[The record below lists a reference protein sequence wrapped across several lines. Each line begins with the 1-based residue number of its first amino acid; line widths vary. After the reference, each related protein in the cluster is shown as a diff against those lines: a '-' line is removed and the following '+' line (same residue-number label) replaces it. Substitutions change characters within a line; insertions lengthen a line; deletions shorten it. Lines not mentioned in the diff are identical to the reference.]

1 MMSATCTTVSVQR
14 AFEGSPMN
22 SSPPSSPAPRPSR
35 LRAWVMIIVGL
46 VVAVVALAAFA
57 SMAGKL
63 SGVQDNDIASWLPGD
78 AESTEVIERTSELAS
93 DDESPAIVAF
103 VRDSGITAA
112 DVVAARDALLELLD
126 FDKNV
131 VSAISPAALALD
143 PAAQQTL
150 ATASADGISDDLVA
164 KLTSEDGTALQLI
177 VTYKIDDTAG
187 FEELPDAID
196 EMRDIVESHSSGGLQ
211 GYVGG
216 PLAFG
221 ADQATAFAGI
231 DGILLLAALGVV
243 IVMLLLTYR
252 SPFLWLIPLFCG
264 ILSVGAAE
272 GVVYLLAKYADLTVN
287 GQSAGI
293 LAVLMLGA
301 GIDYALLLVARYR
314 EELRNFEHRIDAMSH
329 ALRRAAPAIV
339 ASGLTVVIGLL
350 CLSFAQM
357 NSTAGLGPVTA
368 AGIVVALLVMLIV
381 LPLLLVIFGRWVFWP
396 FVPRF
401 GDVKAEGSG
410 LWGRVGTQVAKR
422 PRTVWV
428 TTTVLLGL
436 ACVGMTQLN
445 SGVLAN
451 ADTFTKEQPSIVAD
465 EVIAQHFPAGEGSP
479 LQVVANASEAVAVS
493 KALDTIEGLEPGSS
507 TPTDN
512 PAEGTAGVAK
522 DGIVYFERTL
532 TTASDTEDA
541 YDTVER
547 ARDVVHAIDGAD
559 AQVGGISAISLDIRE
574 ASSADNQL
582 IIPLILLVVLL
593 VLGVLL
599 RSIMAPLILLGTVV
613 LSFGAALGISAV
625 VFQQV
630 FDFAGTDTS
639 FPLFAFVF
647 LVALGIDYNI
657 FLMTRVRE
665 ESIKVGTRRGALIGL
680 AATGGVITSA
690 GLVLAGTFSALA
702 TLPIVFLAQL
712 GFVVALGVLLDTIIV
727 RSVLVTALTLDVGRW
742 MWWPSHLWRTDG
754 SHHVADPDH
763 PADPVDELHAEA
775 APEHKA

>member
-1 MMSATCTTVSVQR
+1 MSHSTHDTAPATR
-14 AFEGSPMN
+14 
-22 SSPPSSPAPRPSR
+22 SR
-35 LRAWVMIIVGL
+35 RGVWISIVAGL
-46 VVAVVALAAFA
+46 VVAVAVLGSFA
-57 SMAGKL
+57 SLASNLG
-63 SGVQDNDIASWLPGD
+63 GVQDNDIASWLPGD
-78 AESTEVIERTSELAS
+78 AESTQVIERTAAFAS

-103 VRDSGITAA
+103 VRDSGITAD
-112 DVVAARDALLELLD
+112 DVVAVREAQAELQD
-126 FDKNV
+126 FDENV
-131 VSAISPAALALD
+131 VGDVISPAFANLT
-143 PAAQQTL
+143 PADVQTL
-150 ATASADGISDDLVA
+150 ATAPASGISDDLVQR
-164 KLTSEDGTALQLI
+164 LTSEDGKALQLI
-177 VTYKIDDTAG
+177 VTYRIDDTAG

-196 EMRDIVESHSSGGLQ
+196 EMRSIVESHATGGLE

-243 IVMLLLTYR
+243 VVMLLLTYR

-264 ILSVGAAE
+264 VLSVGAAE

-293 LAVLMLGA
+293 LAVLVLGA

-329 ALRRAAPAIV
+329 AIRRAAPAIV

-396 FVPRF
+396 FIPRF

-410 LWGRVGTQVAKR
+410 LWGRVGTQVARR

-428 TTTVLLGL
+428 TTTALLGL
-436 ACVGMTQLN
+436 ACVGMLQLN

-465 EVIAQHFPAGEGSP
+465 EVIAEHFPAGEGSP
-479 LQVVANASEAVAVS
+479 LQVVAKADDAAAVAE
-493 KALDTIEGLEPGSS
+493 ALDGVDGIQPASS
-507 TPTDN
+507 TTDN
-512 PAEGTAGVAK
+512 PAETATGFSQDGV
-522 DGIVYFERTL
+522 VYFERTL
-532 TTASDTEDA
+532 ASASDTEAA

-547 ARDVVHAIDGAD
+547 ARDAVHAVDGAD

-574 ASSADNQL
+574 ASAADNRL
-582 IIPLILLVVLL
+582 IIPLILVVVLL
-593 VLGVLL
+593 VLGGLL

-613 LSFGAALGISAV
+613 LSFGAALGISAL
-625 VFQQV
+625 VFQHV

-754 SHHVADPDH
+754 SSHVADPAH
-763 PADPVDELHAEA
+763 PADPVDAEHAEA